1 MKLYVV
7 RNAKGQFFRAVGYEG
22 YGPSWV
28 DELERAKFYPKIGP
42 AKGRV
47 TYFYN
52 AAQQSKKMAEMYPAC
67 EILEFNIEPSQAVV
81 INMAEEVAAKAKK
94 KAEKELKEQVKRK
107 ADKLKQ
113 LQHEQAALLHQ
124 IRSLQTS

>member
-1 MKLYVV
+1 MKLYAV
-7 RNAKGQFFRAVGYEG
+7 RNSQGQFFHAIGYGG

-28 DELERAKFYPKIGP
+28 DTLDAAKFYTKLGT

-52 AAQQSKKMAEMYPAC
+52 EAQKSKKLADMYPAC
-67 EILEFNIEPSQAVV
+67 EILEFTIEPSQAVV
-81 INMAEEVAAKAKK
+81 INLAEEVAAKAKK
-94 KAEKELKEQVKRK
+94 KAEKELKDQLARK
-107 ADKLKQ
+107 AEKLRELERQ
-113 LQHEQAALLHQ
+113 QANLLYQ